1 MSGIPAT
8 LRAAALAVLLSFLAW
23 PELFEPLF
31 APLTQNSAPAIYTRQ
46 SLLTLAWQHLAIV
59 AVATVGATIVAVGM
73 AILVTREAGAELL
86 PFARSIVNIGQTFP
100 PVAVLALAVP
110 VLGFGT
116 KPTLIALFLYA
127 LLPIFENTLTA
138 LTNLPRDVTEAA
150 RGAGMTGFQKLVQV
164 ELPLSVPLILAGVRI
179 AVVISLATATIG
191 STVAAS
197 TLGEVIIAGL
207 LSNNTAFVLQGG
219 LVVAVMAVLL
229 HDALIYLE
237 RRLDRWTH

>member
-1 MSGIPAT
+1 MNWVPAIV
-8 LRAAALAVLLSFLAW
+8 RAIVLALLLLFLVW
-23 PELFEPLF
+23 PELFEPVF
-31 APLTQNSAPAIYTRQ
+31 APLTQNSAPAIYARQ

-59 AVATVGATIVAVGM
+59 GVATGAATLIAVAM

-110 VLGFGT
+110 MLGFGT
-116 KPTLIALFLYA
+116 KPTLVALFLYA

-138 LTNLPRDVTEAA
+138 LTTLPRDVTDAA

-164 ELPLSVPLILAGVRI
+164 ELPLSIPLILAGVRI

-229 HDALIYLE
+229 HDALVFIE
-237 RRLDRWTH
+237 RRLGA